1 MSGANAFTPEEV
13 DFLAQVTSPFADVV
27 DYGLDSRQVTAS
39 RALLAEETRSLA
51 GEMRTEHTFAE
62 IIGRSLALTSVLQDV
77 ETVAPT
83 EATVLVLGE
92 TGTGAGTAMAV
103 VMHFTPIYPLALGGF
118 TVPGYTALYTVLLN
132 LTLATALTPVCNA
145 MRGGRTLAAETV
157 SAE

>member
-1 MSGANAFTPEEV
+1 
-13 DFLAQVTSPFADVV
+13 
-27 DYGLDSRQVTAS
+27 
-39 RALLAEETRSLA
+39 
-51 GEMRTEHTFAE
+51 MRTEHTFAE
-62 IIGRSLALTSVLQDV
+62 IIGRSLTLTSVLQDV

-103 VMHFTPIYPLALGGF
+103 VMHFMPIYPLALGGF
-118 TVPGYTALYTVLLN
+118 TVPGYAALYTVLLN
-132 LTLATALTPVCNA
+132 LTLATALTPGFNA